1 MVMKLTKIGG
11 KMEKEKKEWINS
23 NFNYQGLHKNEEIDE
38 VKSLP
43 YQSTFIGL

>member
-1 MVMKLTKIGG
+1 MDVLTDEEFDYY
-11 KMEKEKKEWINS
+11 EKWINS